1 MRSFKFKDIFF
12 ITSYLSFMTVGKGDI
27 ISIAFLYSC
36 NVIRCKANAHHFNFT
51 DYKIRYVLSHTI
63 MDDMELQN
71 ILVRNRRK

>member
-1 MRSFKFKDIFF
+1 
-12 ITSYLSFMTVGKGDI
+12 MTASKGDI

-36 NVIRCKANAHHFNFT
+36 NVIRYKANAHHFNFI

-63 MDDMELQN
+63 MDNMELQN